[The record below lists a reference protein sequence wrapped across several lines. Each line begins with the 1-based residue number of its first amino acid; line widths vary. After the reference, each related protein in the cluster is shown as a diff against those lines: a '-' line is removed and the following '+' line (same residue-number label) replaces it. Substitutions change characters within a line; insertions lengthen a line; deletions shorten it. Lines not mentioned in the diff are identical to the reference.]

1 MVPITSLVLPI
12 LLSAVLVFLA
22 SFVMHMV
29 LTYHRSDWKKVPKED
44 EAMEALRRLN
54 VPPGDYMMPCGEGPA
69 SMKDPA
75 FVAKMTTGP
84 IVLMNVRPGGPPA
97 MGKNLVM
104 WFIYSIVVSIFAAY
118 IAGRA
123 VPPGG
128 EYLEAFR
135 FAGCTAFL
143 GYSMAQAHE
152 SIWFN
157 RAWSSTIKTMCDG
170 LVYGLLT
177 GGAFGWLWPR

>member
-1 MVPITSLVLPI
+1 MVPITSLVLPT

-69 SMKDPA
+69 SMKDPT

-104 WFIYSIVVSIFAAY
+104 W
-118 IAGRA
+118 
-123 VPPGG
+123 
-128 EYLEAFR
+128 
-135 FAGCTAFL
+135 
-143 GYSMAQAHE
+143 
-152 SIWFN
+152 
-157 RAWSSTIKTMCDG
+157 
-170 LVYGLLT
+170 
-177 GGAFGWLWPR
+177 